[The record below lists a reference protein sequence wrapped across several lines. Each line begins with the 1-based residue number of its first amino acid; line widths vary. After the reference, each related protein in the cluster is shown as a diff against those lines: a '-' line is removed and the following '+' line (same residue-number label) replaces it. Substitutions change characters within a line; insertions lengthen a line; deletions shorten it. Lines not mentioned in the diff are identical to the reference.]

1 MSQMSRQQIPKHDP
15 KCPGGKMCGR
25 ENVRWGRGLWVLP
38 RDASYP
44 LPVPRD
50 PLWEKIQ
57 SKLNEM
63 KGGEPKTE

>member
-1 MSQMSRQQIPKHDP
+1 
-15 KCPGGKMCGR
+15 MCGH

-44 LPVPRD
+44 LPVPKD